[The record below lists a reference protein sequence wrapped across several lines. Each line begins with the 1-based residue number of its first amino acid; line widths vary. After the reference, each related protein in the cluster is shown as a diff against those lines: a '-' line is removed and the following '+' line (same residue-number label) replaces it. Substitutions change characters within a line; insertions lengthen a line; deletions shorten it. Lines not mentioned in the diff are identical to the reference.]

1 MNNRKAFREWLEKEK
16 NLSSR
21 PCKLHIMRLES
32 FEKDFQ
38 IFEMQK
44 AEELDTLG
52 QSSESLS
59 LYREFLS
66 VLCKLENHKT
76 TEETEEI
83 SHSHEIAEKNDAPA
97 EQDYPLKKKSIDYII
112 EQNDLF
118 ETAISNILSPIVDNE
133 NKPIRDTESV
143 FDITTSRLLDVAN
156 NSFSEPM
163 QKYVFFELKNRMQRA
178 DVSDNGFY
186 YSDPEGLIR
195 LGSCANAFYEEANEN
210 QTIIGDSLED
220 SQNKYIQS
228 QIRKPICLV
237 PDNLGDFGDTIK
249 RQLKGI
255 KNRVIQIPRSIAA
268 VYQLMESEPDITE
281 SSKILCLDYNTN
293 HLCRTEVSI
302 GSDDSGTLNI
312 IRMGR
317 RQLSDRIAFDEL
329 ANQYID
335 EYCCKNDI
343 EISQLDRENLIL
355 SRDIIDIIK
364 DHKSVIINTKFGYKS
379 IAYDS
384 QIASR
389 LSQMIQ
395 EDISRE
401 SGKYDY
407 VVGLSDFVPNNNSVF
422 DFEGLQSG
430 LRRICQKIDN
440 KETIWVE
447 YLPKL
452 DLETVRNGK
461 FEWIS
466 LISDN
471 MSQEISELS
480 MSNGDGVIIDIP
492 DNKAFFPA
500 GQDIIYLPLKRDSL
514 GETGIKDK
522 LAKFDD
528 KKILPLKESIHVELK
543 LSYHYGDPDSYKLFA
558 TAIDNPEISLA
569 SSWCNEDEQIMGN
582 DKVPDYSSPI
592 IKNNADEYDICNSI
606 NKAMK
611 KFEYRYSY
619 NGSPFESVTG
629 FHNWNAL
636 WDVGQVRTSIPIVFS
651 PENIRRIAEQDR
663 SVIDT
668 VEEYVERLVEIFYAA
683 NNRTINWVECSFG
696 SEQYDYLMT
705 NMAEQLSMLGGF
717 VESDVFEN
725 KYLAQEMVN
734 CVFNSPNRNNFATM
748 YVMQLSTHI
757 TRANDSY
764 GVWQKIDELAPK
776 SMDVVKRSIG
786 SICWRDENW
795 IYEFGKLEEKTLSKV
810 TKKIIAECKYSLAKL
825 SVSDNPRWL
834 RDELETLLS
843 LTRLKNTVPI
853 MKEILDCNSSE
864 IKELVALLKEFNNT
878 IFELSGQFKHP
889 FVGRVQLNIP
899 KEFANVHSVLY
910 PLIEILSD
918 GNAIK
923 LTGYDSDEG
932 GTDYTN
938 DKIDRT
944 EPQEQSSQKEES
956 NKNVV
961 PVKKDPLTKSV
972 ELKTAKNSD
981 LDYVISQ
988 ATMFINTSQKGLK
1001 EMIKYLMGYTDLFDG
1016 SECKNISS
1024 RQATELWPKGHYV
1037 IIPKLGITLKGIT
1050 GNNLRQNEQLIEEL
1064 QRIRNS
1070 KVSTKPN
1077 PVVNV
1082 LAEFEDKKTEKVQ
1095 PTQSKADN
1103 ENSSKIPQ
1111 VDESEIDEVKISK
1124 KAAKLTAGL
1133 DIEGMNNEKLK
1144 SNAKFL
1150 KVYTDL
1156 IDLMQQ
1162 YNPSIAKQLIAYGDD
1177 YMNGLSYL
1185 RKFYK

>member
-76 TEETEEI
+76 TEKTEEM
-83 SHSHEIAEKNDAPA
+83 SQSQEIAEKNDAPA

-112 EQNDLF
+112 EQNGLF
-118 ETAISNILSPIVDNE
+118 KTAISNILSPIVDNE

-156 NSFSEPM
+156 QSFSEPM

-195 LGSCANAFYEEANEN
+195 LGSCANAFYEGANEN

-268 VYQLMESEPDITE
+268 VYQLMESEPGITE

-293 HLCRTEVSI
+293 HLCRTEVCI

-335 EYCCKNDI
+335 EYCFKNDI

-407 VVGLSDFVPNNNSVF
+407 VVGLSDFVPNNKSVF
-422 DFEGLQSG
+422 DFEGLQRG

-471 MSQEISELS
+471 ISQEISELS
-480 MSNGDGVIIDIP
+480 MSNDDGVIIDIP

-582 DKVPDYSSPI
+582 DKVPEYNSPK
-592 IKNNADEYDICNSI
+592 IKNKADVYDIISTIDNTMQRFADSHNYTMTGGYNRTPPVDKYHHWLALKDF
-606 NKAMK
+606 NKV
-611 KFEYRYSY
+611 RL
-619 NGSPFESVTG
+619 SV
-629 FHNWNAL
+629 
-636 WDVGQVRTSIPIVFS
+636 PIVFS
-651 PENIRRIAEQDR
+651 PEKIRMYSSDINNK
-663 SVIDT
+663 
-668 VEEYVERLVEIFYAA
+668 VECYIERLLEIWEGCENGYLDSGDVYFVCDLDKTHFNYIK
-683 NNRTINWVECSFG
+683 NGI
-696 SEQYDYLMT
+696 YDS
-705 NMAEQLSMLGGF
+705 LSLLGG
-717 VESDVFEN
+717 
-725 KYLAQEMVN
+725 YLCCDEMLQNPYLCDNIAN
-734 CVFNSPNRNNFATM
+734 CIKQSRNTQ
-748 YVMQLSTHI
+748 YLLQLSTHI
-757 TRANDSY
+757 PRCNDKY
-764 GVWQKIDELAPK
+764 GIWNAIDFSLK
-776 SMDVVKRSIG
+776 SNGKNQLNMVERSIG
-786 SICWRDENW
+786 TVCWRNENW
-795 IYEFGKLEEKTLSKV
+795 IFQFGDINESVLAKLIEN
-810 TKKIIAECKYSLAKL
+810 IIAECTEEINTICPGFKP
-825 SVSDNPRWL
+825 VGL
-834 RDELETLLS
+834 RDKLETLLGLS
-843 LTRLKNTVPI
+843 RLKTRSESVS
-853 MKEILDCNSSE
+853 KALDCNS
-864 IKELVALLKEFNNT
+864 KKVKDFVALLKEANNM
-878 IFELSGQFKHP
+878 IYDISDRLERPFAGRIELEVP
-889 FVGRVQLNIP
+889 N
-899 KEFANVHSVLY
+899 EFRNVNKVLY

-923 LTGYDSDEG
+923 LTGYDSDETG
-932 GTDYTN
+932 MDFVDVGSDIIN
-938 DKIDRT
+938 AKRSKKAEKVSVKEGKENVIIDKIG
-944 EPQEQSSQKEES
+944 K
-956 NKNVV
+956 
-961 PVKKDPLTKSV
+961 
-972 ELKTAKNSD
+972 
-981 LDYVISQ
+981 
-988 ATMFINTSQKGLK
+988 
-1001 EMIKYLMGYTDLFDG
+1001 
-1016 SECKNISS
+1016 SS
-1024 RQATELWPKGHYV
+1024 RQIEQRVHDES
-1037 IIPKLGITLKGIT
+1037 
-1050 GNNLRQNEQLIEEL
+1050 NNQGDN
-1064 QRIRNS
+1064 
-1070 KVSTKPN
+1070 
-1077 PVVNV
+1077 
-1082 LAEFEDKKTEKVQ
+1082 
-1095 PTQSKADN
+1095 PTQ
-1103 ENSSKIPQ
+1103 Q

-1162 YNPSIAKQLIAYGDD
+1162 YHPSMAKQLVAYGDD
-1177 YMNGLSYL
+1177 YMSGLSYL
-1185 RKFYK
+1185 RKYYK

>member
-44 AEELDTLG
+44 TEELDALG

-59 LYREFLS
+59 LYKEFLS
-66 VLCKLENHKT
+66 ILCKFEDHKT
-76 TEETEEI
+76 TEKTEEM
-83 SHSHEIAEKNDAPA
+83 SQSHEIAEKNDAPA

-112 EQNDLF
+112 EQNGLF

-156 NSFSEPM
+156 QSFSEPM

-186 YSDPEGLIR
+186 YSEKLIR
-195 LGSCANAFYEEANEN
+195 LGSCANAFYEGANEN
-210 QTIIGDSLED
+210 QTIIGDSLEG

-268 VYQLMESEPDITE
+268 VYQLMESEPGITE

-293 HLCRTEVSI
+293 HLCRTEVCI

-335 EYCCKNDI
+335 EYCSKNDI
-343 EISQLDRENLIL
+343 EISPLDRENLIL

-364 DHKSVIINTKFGYKS
+364 DHKSAIINTKFGYKS

-384 QIASR
+384 QIVSR
-389 LSQMIQ
+389 LSQKIQ

-407 VVGLSDFVPNNNSVF
+407 VVGLSDFVPNSKSVF
-422 DFEGLQSG
+422 DFEGLQRG

-480 MSNGDGVIIDIP
+480 MSNDDGVVIDIP
-492 DNKAFFPA
+492 DNKVFFPA

-558 TAIDNPEISLA
+558 TAIDNPEISFA

-582 DKVPDYSSPI
+582 DKIPDYSSPI

-619 NGSPFESVTG
+619 NGSSFESVTG

-696 SEQYDYLMT
+696 NEQYDYLMT

-757 TRANDSY
+757 TRDNDSY

-843 LTRLKNTVPI
+843 LTRLKNSVPI
-853 MKEILDCNSSE
+853 MKEILDCNSPK

-923 LTGYDSDEG
+923 LTGYDSDET
-932 GTDYTN
+932 GTDFADVGSDIIN
-938 DKIDRT
+938 AKRG
-944 EPQEQSSQKEES
+944 
-956 NKNVV
+956 
-961 PVKKDPLTKSV
+961 KKSEKVSV
-972 ELKTAKNSD
+972 NEGKD
-981 LDYVISQ
+981 D
-988 ATMFINTSQKGLK
+988 
-1001 EMIKYLMGYTDLFDG
+1001 
-1016 SECKNISS
+1016 
-1024 RQATELWPKGHYV
+1024 V
-1037 IIPKLGITLKGIT
+1037 IIDKSDKSSM
-1050 GNNLRQNEQLIEEL
+1050 QNEQIVHDGSNA
-1064 QRIRNS
+1064 QAN
-1070 KVSTKPN
+1070 N
-1077 PVVNV
+1077 
-1082 LAEFEDKKTEKVQ
+1082 
-1095 PTQSKADN
+1095 PTQ
-1103 ENSSKIPQ
+1103 Q
-1111 VDESEIDEVKISK
+1111 VDESEIDEEKISK
-1124 KAAKLTAGL
+1124 KATKLTAGL

-1150 KVYTDL
+1150 QVYTDL

-1162 YNPSIAKQLIAYGDD
+1162 YHPSIAKQLVTYGDD
-1177 YMNGLSYL
+1177 YMSSLSYL